1 MAIGA
6 VGNTIYVNQQT
17 ASVAS
22 VANSHNNRVDF
33 QNMLAQE
40 LAQEKEK
47 KVLEVRP
54 AEQNHE
60 VDPDREHEKNE
71 ADQENQRSESDEE
84 DEENEDDQENLK
96 NIHSEENEEDKEN
109 QKNVDY
115 EESETYTKTGEI
127 DFNTHKLD
135 IKV

>member
-6 VGNTIYVNQQT
+6 IGNAIFVNQQT

-22 VANSHNNRVDF
+22 VANSHNNRIEF
-33 QNMLAQE
+33 QNMAAQ
-40 LAQEKEK
+40 AAVQERDE

-54 AEQNHE
+54 AEEIHE

-71 ADQENQRSESDEE
+71 ADQESSRNKKRETEKEE
-84 DEENEDDQENLK
+84 EK
-96 NIHSEENEEDKEN
+96 
-109 QKNVDY
+109 
-115 EESETYTKTGEI
+115 EESEFRKI
-127 DFNTHKLD
+127 DFPIYKLD